1 MPFLSSSRHTGRN
14 TLQYRLSSEKMTSGI
29 FFAPVSTFLPP
40 LSTKRSF
47 KIHDLSIYVTAPM
60 IPMRIAKSMLP
71 VPGSM

>member
-1 MPFLSSSRHTGRN
+1 
-14 TLQYRLSSEKMTSGI
+14 MTSGI

-47 KIHDLSIYVTAPM
+47 SSHDLSIYVTAPM